1 MANTSSRTLRL
12 LSLLQTRRWW
22 PGPLLAERLEVS
34 PRTLR
39 RDVDRL
45 RELGYPVDAAP
56 GVEGGYA
63 LAAGAALPPLVV
75 DDEEA
80 MALAVAI
87 QSQLVTG
94 GGGDAAVRAFTKVV
108 QVMPRRLRLRLDA
121 VQAATT
127 PARWGD
133 EPTERIDHEVLAVL
147 ALGCRDAERVRF
159 DYATAYRVVPPRD
172 AVSRAPASDTP
183 RGVRG
188 VVPPHDTASSR
199 RVEPFRL
206 VPLGRRWYL
215 VGYDLD
221 RADWRT
227 FRIDRITGA
236 QSTGVP
242 FAPRTPPFDDVAAF
256 VLAGVQGAGARGAG
270 THHVEAVVEAP
281 AADVTARIGG
291 WAQVEALT
299 ETSCTFRME
308 ADDLDGPVF
317 ALGMTGAPFRVL
329 GPPALAALVRV
340 WADRLAAAV
349 GTTG

>member
-12 LSLLQTRRWW
+12 LALLQTRRWW
-22 PGPLLAERLEVS
+22 PGPLLAAQLEVS

-56 GVEGGYA
+56 GVDGGYA
-63 LAAGAALPPLVV
+63 LAAGTALPPLTV

-87 QSQLVTG
+87 QSQLATG
-94 GGGDAAVRAFTKVV
+94 SGGDAAVRAFTKVV
-108 QVMPRRLRLRLDA
+108 QVMPGRLRRRLDA
-121 VQAATT
+121 VQASTT

-133 EPTERIDHEVLAVL
+133 EPTERLDHEVLAVL
-147 ALGCRDAERVRF
+147 ALACRDAERVRF
-159 DYATAYRVVPPRD
+159 GYGTPYRSTA
-172 AVSRAPASDTP
+172 P
-183 RGVRG
+183 RGASG
-188 VVPPHDTASSR
+188 VVPPHDTASAR
-199 RVEPFRL
+199 RVEPLRL

-221 RADWRT
+221 RTDWRT
-227 FRIDRITGA
+227 FRIDRISGA
-236 QSTGVP
+236 EGTGVP

-256 VLAGVQGAGARGAG
+256 VLAGVQGASGRGTG
-270 THHVEAVVEAP
+270 THHVVAVVEAS

-299 ETSCTFRME
+299 PTTCAFRMDT
-308 ADDLDGPVF
+308 DDLDRPVLT
-317 ALGMTGAPFRVL
+317 LGVAGAPFTVLEPPELVTRVR
-329 GPPALAALVRV
+329 A
-340 WADRLAAAV
+340 WADRLAAAARNSGPTAAV
-349 GTTG
+349 RG

>member
-12 LSLLQTRRWW
+12 LSLLQARRWW
-22 PGPLLAERLEVS
+22 PGPQLAAELDVS

-63 LAAGAALPPLVV
+63 LAAGTALPPLVV

-133 EPTERIDHEVLAVL
+133 EPTERLDHQVLAVL
-147 ALGCRDAERVRF
+147 ALACRDGERIRF
-159 DYATAYRVVPPRD
+159 DYRTPYGGSSGRAGPR
-172 AVSRAPASDTP
+172 RL
-183 RGVRG
+183 
-188 VVPPHDTASSR
+188 
-199 RVEPFRL
+199 EPFRL

-221 RADWRT
+221 RAAWRT

-236 QSTGVP
+236 EGTGVP

-256 VLAGVQGAGARGAG
+256 VLTGVQGAGARGAG
-270 THHVEAVVEAP
+270 TYAVEAVVDAP
-281 AADVTARIGG
+281 AAEVAPRVGG
-291 WAQVEALT
+291 WARAEVRTAT
-299 ETSCTFRME
+299 TCTFRME
-308 ADDLDGPVF
+308 TDSLDGAVLT
-317 ALGMTGAPFRVL
+317 LGLTAAPFRVL
-329 GPPALAALVRV
+329 EPPELAERLRT
-340 WADRLAAAV
+340 WAGRLEAAAAAA
-349 GTTG
+349 GTSG

>member
-1 MANTSSRTLRL
+1 MANTSARTLRL

-22 PGPLLAERLEVS
+22 PGPLLARQLEVS

-39 RDVDRL
+39 RDIDRL

-87 QSQLVTG
+87 QSQLAVG

-127 PARWGD
+127 PAVWGD
-133 EPTERIDHEVLAVL
+133 EPTEHIDHEVLAVL

-159 DYATAYRVVPPRD
+159 GYATAYGRSPRD
-172 AVSRAPASDTP
+172 VPRDT
-183 RGVRG
+183 
-188 VVPPHDTASSR
+188 R

-227 FRIDRITGA
+227 FRIDRISGA
-236 QSTGVP
+236 EGTGVP
-242 FAPRTPPFDDVAAF
+242 FAPRKPPFDDVAAF
-256 VLAGVQGAGARGAG
+256 VLAGVQGASARGSG
-270 THHVEAVVEAP
+270 RHHVEAVVEAP
-281 AADVTARIGG
+281 AVEVTARVGS
-291 WAQVEALT
+291 WAEVAAIT
-299 ETSCTFRME
+299 PTSCAFRMVT
-308 ADDLDGPVF
+308 DNLDGAVF
-317 ALGMTGAPFRVL
+317 ALGMTGRPFTVVE
-329 GPPALAALVRV
+329 PPELVALVRT
-340 WADRLAAAV
+340 WADRLSAATETAR
-349 GTTG
+349 

>member
-63 LAAGAALPPLVV
+63 LAVGAVLPPLVV

-133 EPTERIDHEVLAVL
+133 EPTERLDHEVLAVL
-147 ALGCRDAERVRF
+147 ALGCRDGERVRF
-159 DYATAYRVVPPRD
+159 GYGTPYR
-172 AVSRAPASDTP
+172 
-183 RGVRG
+183 G
-188 VVPPHDTASSR
+188 SSNR
-199 RVEPFRL
+199 RVEPLRL

-221 RADWRT
+221 RQDWRT
-227 FRIDRITGA
+227 FRIDRISGA
-236 QSTGVP
+236 EGTGVP

-256 VLAGVQGAGARGAG
+256 VLAGVQGAGARGTG
-270 THHVEAVVEAP
+270 THHVEAVVQAS
-281 AADVTARIGG
+281 AADVSARIGG
-291 WAQVEALT
+291 WAEVQALT
-299 ETSCTFRME
+299 PTTCTFRME
-308 ADDLDGPVF
+308 TDNLDGAVLT
-317 ALGMTGAPFRVL
+317 LGLTGAPFTVRE
-329 GPPALAALVRV
+329 PPELVALVRT
-340 WADRLAAAV
+340 WAERLTAAGRNP
-349 GTTG
+349 GTTSAAPD

>member
-12 LSLLQTRRWW
+12 LSLLQSRRWW
-22 PGPLLAERLEVS
+22 PGPQLAERLEVS

-39 RDVDRL
+39 RDIDRL

-63 LAAGAALPPLVV
+63 LAAGTALPPLVV

-94 GGGDAAVRAFTKVV
+94 GGGDEAVRAFTKVV
-108 QVMPRRLRLRLDA
+108 QVMPRRLRVRLDA

-133 EPTERIDHEVLAVL
+133 EPTERLDHEVLAVL
-147 ALGCRDAERVRF
+147 ALACRDGERVRF
-159 DYATAYRVVPPRD
+159 GYATPYRGASHRGVP
-172 AVSRAPASDTP
+172 RAPASGTQ
-183 RGVRG
+183 RGARG
-188 VVPPHDTASSR
+188 VVPPQETAR
-199 RVEPFRL
+199 RLEPLRL

-227 FRIDRITGA
+227 FRIDRITRAEG
-236 QSTGVP
+236 TGVP

-256 VLAGVQGAGARGAG
+256 VLAGVQGAGARGEG
-270 THHVEAVVEAP
+270 TYAVEAVVDAP
-281 AADVTARIGG
+281 AAEVAARIGG
-291 WAQVEALT
+291 WARVEVRAEGT
-299 ETSCTFRME
+299 CTFRME
-308 ADDLDGPVF
+308 TDDLDGAVF
-317 ALGMTGAPFRVL
+317 TLGVTGAPFRVVE
-329 GPPALAALVRV
+329 PAALAERVRT
-340 WADRLAAAV
+340 WADRLAAA
-349 GTTG
+349 GAGIPS

>member
-63 LAAGAALPPLVV
+63 LAPGTALPPLVV

-108 QVMPRRLRLRLDA
+108 QVMPRRLRVRLDA

-133 EPTERIDHEVLAVL
+133 EPTERLDHEVLAVL
-147 ALGCRDAERVRF
+147 ALACRDAERVRF
-159 DYATAYRVVPPRD
+159 GYGTPYRGSSGVP
-172 AVSRAPASDTP
+172 RAPASGTP

-188 VVPPHDTASSR
+188 VVPPQDTR

-227 FRIDRITGA
+227 FRIDRISAAEG
-236 QSTGVP
+236 SGVP

-256 VLAGVQGAGARGAG
+256 VLAGVQGAGARGTG
-270 THHVEAVVEAP
+270 THHVEAVVEAA
-281 AADVTARIGG
+281 AADVAARIGG
-291 WAQVEALT
+291 WAAVEVRT
-299 ETSCTFRME
+299 PTSCTFRMDT
-308 ADDLDGPVF
+308 DDLDGAVLT
-317 ALGMTGAPFRVL
+317 LGFTGAAFTVL
-329 GPPALAALVRV
+329 EPPELVGQV
-340 WADRLAAAV
+340 QTWADRLAAAA
-349 GTTG
+349 TASPAPS

>member
-63 LAAGAALPPLVV
+63 LAAGTALPPLVV

-87 QSQLVTG
+87 QSQLVAGTG
-94 GGGDAAVRAFTKVV
+94 GEAAVRAFTKVV

-121 VQAATT
+121 VQAVTT

-133 EPTERIDHEVLAVL
+133 EPTEHLDHEVLAVL
-147 ALGCRDAERVRF
+147 ALACRDGERVRF
-159 DYATAYRVVPPRD
+159 SYATVSRGSSR
-172 AVSRAPASDTP
+172 VSRAPASGTH

-188 VVPPHDTASSR
+188 VVPPHDR
-199 RVEPFRL
+199 RLEPLRL
-206 VPLGRRWYL
+206 VPLGRRWY
-215 VGYDLD
+215 
-221 RADWRT
+221 
-227 FRIDRITGA
+227 
-236 QSTGVP
+236 
-242 FAPRTPPFDDVAAF
+242 
-256 VLAGVQGAGARGAG
+256 
-270 THHVEAVVEAP
+270 
-281 AADVTARIGG
+281 
-291 WAQVEALT
+291 
-299 ETSCTFRME
+299 
-308 ADDLDGPVF
+308 
-317 ALGMTGAPFRVL
+317 
-329 GPPALAALVRV
+329 
-340 WADRLAAAV
+340 
-349 GTTG
+349 

>member
-22 PGPLLAERLEVS
+22 PGPLLAAQLGVS

-63 LAAGAALPPLVV
+63 LAAGTALPPLVV

-108 QVMPRRLRLRLDA
+108 QVMPRRLRRRLDA

-133 EPTERIDHEVLAVL
+133 EPTERLDHEVLAVL
-147 ALGCRDAERVRF
+147 ALACRDAERVRF
-159 DYATAYRVVPPRD
+159 GYGTPYR
-172 AVSRAPASDTP
+172 
-183 RGVRG
+183 G
-188 VVPPHDTASSR
+188 SSTR

-236 QSTGVP
+236 QGSGVP

-256 VLAGVQGAGARGAG
+256 VLAGVQGAGARGSG
-270 THHVEAVVEAP
+270 THHVEAVVQAP
-281 AADVTARIGG
+281 APDVAVRIGG
-291 WAQVEALT
+291 WAAVEART
-299 ETSCTFRME
+299 STSCTFRM
-308 ADDLDGPVF
+308 DTDNLDGSVLT
-317 ALGMTGAPFRVL
+317 LGMTGAPFTVL
-329 GPPALAALVRV
+329 EPPELVTLV
-340 WADRLAAAV
+340 QAWAERLAGAAA
-349 GTTG
+349 GTTT

>member
-12 LSLLQTRRWW
+12 LSLLQARRWW
-22 PGPLLAERLEVS
+22 PGPQLAARLEVS

-39 RDVDRL
+39 RDIDRL

-63 LAAGAALPPLVV
+63 LAAGTALPPLVV

-108 QVMPRRLRLRLDA
+108 QVMPRRLRVRLDA

-147 ALGCRDAERVRF
+147 ALACRDAERVRF
-159 DYATAYRVVPPRD
+159 DYATPYRG
-172 AVSRAPASDTP
+172 S
-183 RGVRG
+183 
-188 VVPPHDTASSR
+188 SSR
-199 RVEPFRL
+199 FLEPLRL

-236 QSTGVP
+236 EGTGVP

-256 VLAGVQGAGARGAG
+256 VLAGVQGASARGVG
-270 THHVEAVVEAP
+270 TYAVEAVVDAP
-281 AADVTARIGG
+281 APEVAARIGG
-291 WAQVEALT
+291 WARVEVRTAAT
-299 ETSCTFRME
+299 CTFRME
-308 ADDLDGPVF
+308 TDNLDGAVF
-317 ALGMTGAPFRVL
+317 TLGITGATFRVVE
-329 GPPALAALVRV
+329 PPELAERVRT
-340 WADRLAAAV
+340 WADRLGVAGA
-349 GTTG
+349 GIPS

>member
-12 LSLLQTRRWW
+12 LSLLQSRRWW
-22 PGPLLAERLEVS
+22 PGPQLAERLEVS
-34 PRTLR
+34 TRTLR

-63 LAAGAALPPLVV
+63 LAAGTALPPLVV

-94 GGGDAAVRAFTKVV
+94 SGGEAAVRAFTKVV

-133 EPTERIDHEVLAVL
+133 EPTERLDHEVLAVL
-147 ALGCRDAERVRF
+147 ALACRDGERVRF
-159 DYATAYRVVPPRD
+159 TYVSPRD
-172 AVSRAPASDTP
+172 SVSRAPASGTQ

-188 VVPPHDTASSR
+188 VVPPHDR
-199 RVEPFRL
+199 RLEPLRL
-206 VPLGRRWYL
+206 VPLGQRWYL

-221 RADWRT
+221 RDDWRT
-227 FRIDRITGA
+227 FRIDRVRDA
-236 QSTGVP
+236 QGTGVL
-242 FAPRTPPFDDVAAF
+242 FRPRTPPFDDVAAF
-256 VLAGVQGAGARGAG
+256 VLAGVQGASARGEG
-270 THHVEAVVEAP
+270 TYAVEAVVDAP
-281 AADVTARIGG
+281 AADVGPRIGG
-291 WAQVEALT
+291 WARVEVRT
-299 ETSCTFRME
+299 TTTCTFRME
-308 ADDLDGPVF
+308 TDNLDGAVF
-317 ALGMTGAPFRVL
+317 TLGMTGAPFTVL
-329 GPPALAALVRV
+329 GPPEAVDRARD
-340 WADRLAAAV
+340 WSGRLAAAV
-349 GTTG
+349 GTLQ

>member
-39 RDVDRL
+39 RDVERL

-56 GVEGGYA
+56 GVDGGYA
-63 LAAGAALPPLVV
+63 LAPGATLPPLVV

-108 QVMPRRLRLRLDA
+108 QVMPRRLRVRLDA

-147 ALGCRDAERVRF
+147 ALACRDGERVRF
-159 DYATAYRVVPPRD
+159 GYATPYRG
-172 AVSRAPASDTP
+172 SAP
-183 RGVRG
+183 
-188 VVPPHDTASSR
+188 SSR

-236 QSTGVP
+236 EGTGVP
-242 FAPRTPPFDDVAAF
+242 FAARTPPFDDVAAF
-256 VLAGVQGAGARGAG
+256 VLAGVQGANARGAG
-270 THHVEAVVEAP
+270 TYAVEAVVDAP
-281 AADVTARIGG
+281 AAEVVARIGG
-291 WAQVEALT
+291 WARVEAVT
-299 ETSCTFRME
+299 GSTCGFRME
-308 ADDLDGPVF
+308 TDNLDGAVF
-317 ALGMTGAPFRVL
+317 ALGMTGAPFRVV
-329 GPPALAALVRV
+329 GPPALVE
-340 WADRLAAAV
+340 RLRTWTERLGAAAAGA
-349 GTTG
+349 GTSG